1 MKKEKRIVKKV
12 FERLEDGETFIHS
25 EPGNSMTPIIKSR
38 QRVVLEPAKWEDV
51 NIGDV
56 VYAKVAG
63 RFFTHKVSAKND
75 DRGVQISNNHGHVN
89 GWTKHVYGK
98 VIKILEDGEVWEK
111 EKP

>member
-1 MKKEKRIVKKV
+1 MG
-12 FERLEDGETFIHS
+12 GEIGDVGTISLNGEEFDCID
-25 EPGNSMTPIIKSR
+25 TIKLPNG
-38 QRVVLEPAKWEDV
+38 QAGRVIDMQDVLLSV
-51 NIGDV
+51 GDV

-98 VIKILEDGEVWEK
+98 VIKVLEDGEEWIEEIETK
-111 EKP
+111 D